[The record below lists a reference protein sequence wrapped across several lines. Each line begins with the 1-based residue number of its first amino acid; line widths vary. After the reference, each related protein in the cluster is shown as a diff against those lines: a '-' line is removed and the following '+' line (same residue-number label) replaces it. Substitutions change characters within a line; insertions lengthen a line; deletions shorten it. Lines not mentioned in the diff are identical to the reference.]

1 MPSHNNQAIGYFPK
15 LIFLL
20 NNALR
25 KLVLDNDVDTAVS
38 LLKLAD
44 ETLVKVN
51 NSQANEIRSA
61 INQDLKQLL
70 SLSSVDQNAIMQNY
84 HSLQT
89 QSMNYRL

>member
-1 MPSHNNQAIGYFPK
+1 MLNNRLIGYSQK

-44 ETLVKVN
+44 ETLAKVN
-51 NSQANEIRSA
+51 NSQSAAIRSA

-70 SLSSVDQNAIMQNY
+70 SVTGVDQKFGHAKIIAI
-84 HSLQT
+84 S
-89 QSMNYRL
+89 